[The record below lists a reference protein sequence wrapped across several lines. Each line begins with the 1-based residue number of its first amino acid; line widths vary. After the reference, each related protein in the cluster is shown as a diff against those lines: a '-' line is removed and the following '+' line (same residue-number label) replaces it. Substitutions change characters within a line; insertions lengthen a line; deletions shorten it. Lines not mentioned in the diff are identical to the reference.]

1 MHKTKLPSNYV
12 TLDLSSDWSKQ
23 NKFNRYKD
31 DRIENKILRKIRNTN
46 MGQYDDEEGGLQ
58 ECRKSLVNL
67 YDN

>member
-46 MGQYDDEEGGLQ
+46 MGQYEDEEGGLQ
-58 ECRKSLVNL
+58 
-67 YDN
+67 